1 MAPPPGPPG
10 ATPAAG
16 DDGPE
21 ADRAMDEDRAG
32 DVRPADGR
40 PAAGAGV
47 ENPTRDPKA
56 DEGEREPGGSPRSV
70 PGR

>member
-1 MAPPPGPPG
+1 MTPPPGLPG
-10 ATPAAG
+10 ATPAT

-21 ADRAMDEDRAG
+21 AGRAMDEDRAG

-56 DEGEREPGGSPRSV
+56 DEGERKPG
-70 PGR
+70 